1 MAMAI
6 IDQLNT
12 LGIQIPPV
20 PPALAA
26 YIPSKRTGNLI
37 FTSGQLPLVGGK
49 LRKTGK
55 LGAQITLAEAKEE
68 AKQCLLNALSTL
80 LLHIDSLDQIKSVV
94 KLGVYVAGAETFTEQ
109 HLVANGA
116 SELVAE
122 IFGEKGK
129 HARFAIGVSS
139 LPLDACVELEMTVE
153 VE

>member
-1 MAMAI
+1 MPMAI
-6 IDQLNT
+6 TEQLNA

-20 PPALAA
+20 PQALAA
-26 YIPSKRTGNLI
+26 YIPSKRSGNII
-37 FTSGQLPLVGGK
+37 FTSGQLPLVAGK
-49 LRKTGK
+49 LFKTGK
-55 LGAQITLAEAKEE
+55 VGKNITLSEAQAE

-80 LLHIDSLDQIKSVV
+80 LLHINSLDQVKSVV
-94 KLGVYVAGAETFTEQ
+94 KLGVYVACTENFTEQ

-116 SELVAE
+116 SELVVQ
-122 IFGEKGK
+122 IFGDKGK

>member
-1 MAMAI
+1 MAI
-6 IDQLNT
+6 SDQLNA

-20 PPALAA
+20 PAALAA
-26 YIPSKRTGNLI
+26 YIPSKRSGNLI
-37 FTSGQLPLVGGK
+37 FTSGQLPLVAGK

-55 LGAQITLAEAKEE
+55 VGGGITLDEAKQE
-68 AKQCLLNALSTL
+68 ARQCLLNGLSTL
-80 LLHIDSLDQIKSVV
+80 LLHIDSLDQIKSIV
-94 KLGVYVAGAETFTEQ
+94 KLGVYVASTENFTEQ

-129 HARFAIGVSS
+129 HARFAIGVTS
-139 LPLDACVELEMTVE
+139 LPLNACVELEMTVE